1 MLGRLTVVYMYV
13 EWPVREGN
21 GSSTVCSTECAYIFI
36 VVKYFITRDETM
48 EEEEGVK

>member
-1 MLGRLTVVYMYV
+1 MEVVLYV
-13 EWPVREGN
+13 VRRVPIYP
-21 GSSTVCSTECAYIFI
+21 SI